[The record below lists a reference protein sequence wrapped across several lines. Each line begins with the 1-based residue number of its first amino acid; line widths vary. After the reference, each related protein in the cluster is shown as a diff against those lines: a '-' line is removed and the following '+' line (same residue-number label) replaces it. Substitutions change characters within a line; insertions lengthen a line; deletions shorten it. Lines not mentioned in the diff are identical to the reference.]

1 MHENPRIDDLR
12 RRLDNDPTL
21 FAFARLAEEYRRTG
35 AYREAI
41 QTCRAC
47 LLQHPG
53 YHSARVIL
61 GRCLLETGDL
71 KAAEVE
77 FARVVRAAPDNLSAR
92 RGLTDVQERSAGRSD
107 SPAGATEPTGAL
119 TALEAF
125 HRTIVAYRQ
134 RQLGNRSDA
143 AP

>member
-1 MHENPRIDDLR
+1 MNEHPRIEDLR
-12 RRLDNDPTL
+12 RRLDNDPTP
-21 FAFARLAEEYRRTG
+21 FAFAQLAEQYRRTG

-41 QTCRAC
+41 QTCRAG

-71 KAAEVE
+71 KAAEIE

-92 RGLTDVQERSAGRSD
+92 RGLTDARERG
-107 SPAGATEPTGAL
+107 GAKPQPQGASEPTDAL

-125 HRTIVAYRQ
+125 QRTIVAYRR

>member
-1 MHENPRIDDLR
+1 MTVPHRIDDLR
-12 RRLDNDPTL
+12 RRLDSDPTP
-21 FAFARLAEEYRRTG
+21 FAFAQLAEEYRRTG

-41 QTCRAC
+41 QTCRAG

-71 KAAEVE
+71 KAAEIE
-77 FARVVRAAPDNLSAR
+77 FATVVRAAPDNLSAR
-92 RGLTDVQERSAGRSD
+92 RGIADVEERSRATSEAQAG
-107 SPAGATEPTGAL
+107 TGAL

-125 HRTIVAYRQ
+125 HRRIVAYRQ